1 MAFRSQFALLKG
13 FHTVKPEIPSV
24 VPIEM
29 FRVFHPIDF
38 SLIVPE
44 IIYHHDVEEI
54 RFRGFVF
61 HGPADLCVVGIL
73 HIQ

>member
-38 SLIVPE
+38 SLIVPKSALG
-44 IIYHHDVEEI
+44 HPTD
-54 RFRGFVF
+54 
-61 HGPADLCVVGIL
+61 PMQPLNL
-73 HIQ
+73 